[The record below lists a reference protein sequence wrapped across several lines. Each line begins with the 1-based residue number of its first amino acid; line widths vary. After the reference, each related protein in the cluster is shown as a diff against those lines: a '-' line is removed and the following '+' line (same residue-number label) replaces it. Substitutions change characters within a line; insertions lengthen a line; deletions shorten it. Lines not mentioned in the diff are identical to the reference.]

1 MRAVL
6 EWSNP
11 IILVEIE
18 AAQSARNYK
27 SSGIALSRYIIDRM
41 KEKELAKLKKRRIK
55 SPKGHH

>member
-1 MRAVL
+1 MKKMRAVL

-41 KEKELAKLKKRRIK
+41 KEKELAKLKRE
-55 SPKGHH
+55 G